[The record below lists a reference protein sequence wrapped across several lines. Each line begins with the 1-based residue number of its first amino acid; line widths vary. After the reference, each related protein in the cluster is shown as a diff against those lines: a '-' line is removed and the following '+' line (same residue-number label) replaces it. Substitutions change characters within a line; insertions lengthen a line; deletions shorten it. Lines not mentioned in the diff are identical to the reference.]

1 MSRFGLFTGENAI
14 VDMPIDSALNLPDI
28 LAPFQSIPSQNIPAK
43 KAVKRKYR
51 KKAPLKHTPL
61 DEEEPR
67 PPLPPVDF
75 KNYRTWFI
83 LPGNTI
89 LHNQLRMNTTSM
101 KSAHDFVKRCKDTY
115 MNYSPHVFSYL
126 SKNSKINPYNSLLY
140 SPCVIKT
147 MQKLIYKNQRVRYFF
162 KKCIHRWRISRMK
175 QINTEDVVTGEV
187 PVNPVYFYDWKN
199 RSKYTF
205 EARSLYK
212 DICERLLNSQGLFC
226 NPLYPRNMFTNLEFT
241 PEQVHFIIADILKAG
256 YSNIF
261 TCAFVKAKYSLGNFT
276 SLYITI
282 LKQNAIEKI
291 FKQLTSLE
299 CADLVFDF
307 FEMYRTR
314 YNNHTQNPSMWS
326 WAFENL
332 NEGYPLVNE
341 WRKLCK
347 KYYIKCVSES
357 DDVFNG
363 TKIDIANEARQLL
376 RMPSHHI
383 MREWIRPYMNEAR
396 AEVEA
401 EPRRR
406 GRNDDTDSVTD
417 DTTAAATAA
426 ATAAT
431 AAATAAAA
439 AAPITPV
446 TPIAPFVPSIIE
458 PILQPYVTNVYFID
472 FFMEPE

>member
-1 MSRFGLFTGENAI
+1 
-14 VDMPIDSALNLPDI
+14 
-28 LAPFQSIPSQNIPAK
+28 
-43 KAVKRKYR
+43 
-51 KKAPLKHTPL
+51 
-61 DEEEPR
+61 
-67 PPLPPVDF
+67 
-75 KNYRTWFI
+75 
-83 LPGNTI
+83 
-89 LHNQLRMNTTSM
+89 
-101 KSAHDFVKRCKDTY
+101 
-115 MNYSPHVFSYL
+115 
-126 SKNSKINPYNSLLY
+126 
-140 SPCVIKT
+140 
-147 MQKLIYKNQRVRYFF
+147 
-162 KKCIHRWRISRMK
+162 MK

-241 PEQVHFIIADILKAG
+241 PEQVHFIIADLLKAG

-261 TCAFVKAKYSLGNFT
+261 TCAFVKAKYMLGNFT

-347 KYYIKCVSES
+347 KYYMKCISES
-357 DDVFNG
+357 EDVFNV
-363 TKIDIANEARQLL
+363 TKIDIAEEARELL
-376 RMPSHHI
+376 RTPSHNI
-383 MREWIRPYMNEAR
+383 MREWIRPYMKEAGI
-396 AEVEA
+396 AVEL
-401 EPRRR
+401 ESRRR
-406 GRNDDTDSVTD
+406 GRNDSDSEST
-417 DTTAAATAA
+417 DTTTEVVAEVVAAPAEVV
-426 ATAAT
+426 
-431 AAATAAAA
+431 A
-439 AAPITPV
+439 AAPAALATIL
-446 TPIAPFVPSIIE
+446 E
-458 PILQPYVTNVYFID
+458 PYATNYLIYFIGLQ
-472 FFMEPE
+472 

>member
-1 MSRFGLFTGENAI
+1 MSLFTDENAI
-14 VDMPIDSALNLPDI
+14 VEVSLNSALEPWQPAVGTD
-28 LAPFQSIPSQNIPAK
+28 NIPAK

-51 KKAPLKHTPL
+51 KKAPLKHKPL
-61 DEEEPR
+61 EEEEPL

-75 KNYRTWFI
+75 KNYSAWFI

-101 KSAHDFVKRCKDTY
+101 KSAHDFVKRSKDTY

-126 SKNSKINPYNSLLY
+126 SNNSKINPYNSLLY

-147 MQKLIYKNQRVRYFF
+147 MQKLIYMNQRVRYFF
-162 KKCIHRWRISRMK
+162 KKCIHRWRLSRMK

-241 PEQVHFIIADILKAG
+241 PEQVHFIIADVLKAG

-261 TCAFVKAKYSLGNFT
+261 TCAFVKAKYTLENFT

-347 KYYIKCVSES
+347 KYYMKCISES
-357 DDVFNG
+357 EDVFNG
-363 TKIDIANEARQLL
+363 TKIDIAEEARELL
-376 RMPSHHI
+376 RTPSHNI
-383 MREWIRPYMNEAR
+383 MREWIRPYMKEAGI
-396 AEVEA
+396 AVEL
-401 EPRRR
+401 ESRRR
-406 GRNDDTDSVTD
+406 GRNDSDSEST
-417 DTTAAATAA
+417 DTTTEAPAEVVASVAPVAAALASILEPY
-426 ATAAT
+426 ATNHL
-431 AAATAAAA
+431 
-439 AAPITPV
+439 I
-446 TPIAPFVPSIIE
+446 
-458 PILQPYVTNVYFID
+458 YFIGLSPD
-472 FFMEPE
+472 T

>member
-1 MSRFGLFTGENAI
+1 MSLFTDENAI
-14 VDMPIDSALNLPDI
+14 VEVSLNSALEPWQPAVRTD
-28 LAPFQSIPSQNIPAK
+28 NIPAK
-43 KAVKRKYR
+43 KAVKRKYP
-51 KKAPLKHTPL
+51 KKKPLKHKPL
-61 DEEEPR
+61 EEEEPL

-75 KNYRTWFI
+75 KNYSAWFI

-101 KSAHDFVKRCKDTY
+101 KSAHDFVKRSKDTY

-126 SKNSKINPYNSLLY
+126 SNNSKINPYNSLLY
-140 SPCVIKT
+140 LPCVIKT
-147 MQKLIYKNQRVRYFF
+147 MQKLIYNNQRVRYFF
-162 KKCIHRWRISRMK
+162 KKCIHRWRLSRMK

-241 PEQVHFIIADILKAG
+241 PEQVHFIIADLLKAG

-261 TCAFVKAKYSLGNFT
+261 TCAFVKAKYTLENFT

-347 KYYIKCVSES
+347 KYYMKCISES
-357 DDVFNG
+357 EDVFNG
-363 TKIDIANEARQLL
+363 TKIDIAEEARELL
-376 RMPSHHI
+376 RTPSHNI
-383 MREWIRPYMNEAR
+383 MREWIRPYMKEAGI
-396 AEVEA
+396 AVEL
-401 EPRRR
+401 ESRRR
-406 GRNDDTDSVTD
+406 GRNDSDSEST
-417 DTTAAATAA
+417 DTTTEAPAEVVAPVAAALASILEPY
-426 ATAAT
+426 ATNHL
-431 AAATAAAA
+431 
-439 AAPITPV
+439 I
-446 TPIAPFVPSIIE
+446 
-458 PILQPYVTNVYFID
+458 YFIGLSPD
-472 FFMEPE
+472 T